1 MAYVA
6 SDIMSKDVFCVD
18 KSADLRDLAKLFLA
32 KKITGAPVI
41 DGRGDLCGV
50 ISQTDLLF
58 YQLSRDDE
66 LSVPSDFYSHTK
78 IEGRSL
84 TTGFQIEDVNTAT
97 VEEVMTPVVHSVT
110 PQTTVDAVARLM
122 TRRHIHR
129 VIVREGRKAVGIIS
143 ALDILRVV
151 GGGSASRKKAA
162 ARIAKSRKA
171 TKPKKAAAKR
181 TRAVAK
187 RRRQA
192 A

>member
-1 MAYVA
+1 MAIVA
-6 SDIMSKDVFCVD
+6 ADIMSKDVLCVD
-18 KSADLRDLAKLFLA
+18 KSADLRDLAKLFLSR
-32 KKITGAPVI
+32 KITGAPVV

-66 LSVPSDFYSHTK
+66 LVMPSGFYSNVK
-78 IEGRSL
+78 VEGRAL

-110 PQTTVDAVARLM
+110 PQTGVDAVARLM

-129 VIVREGRKAVGIIS
+129 VIVREGRKVVGIIS

-151 GGGSASRKKAA
+151 GGGGVR
-162 ARIAKSRKA
+162 R
-171 TKPKKAAAKR
+171 KAAAKSK
-181 TRAVAK
+181 RAAAKRARPAARK
-187 RRRQA
+187 RRRA

>member
-6 SDIMSKDVFCVD
+6 SDIMSRDVFCVD

-66 LSVPSDFYSHTK
+66 LAVPSDFYSNTK
-78 IEGRSL
+78 VEGRSL

-110 PQTTVDAVARLM
+110 PQASVDAIARLM

-143 ALDILRVV
+143 ALDILRVIGT
-151 GGGSASRKKAA
+151 GGVRRKAA
-162 ARIAKSRKA
+162 AR
-171 TKPKKAAAKR
+171 PKK
-181 TRAVAK
+181 TVAK
-187 RRRQA
+187 RARPAARKRRRA